1 MQMWQLAIIDDLHL
15 KNQWPVVAGSLAPSL
30 VRIEYIGLFQG
41 LSATCDMAKKND
53 TYVAEQE
60 VQLEE
65 EGNEK
70 NEMVSCIKFRNKM
83 SPGNGDNMSLT
94 NLES

>member
-15 KNQWPVVAGSLAPSL
+15 KNQWPVIAGSLAPSL

-60 VQLEE
+60 AGPTWRGGQWEE
-65 EGNEK
+65 W
-70 NEMVSCIKFRNKM
+70 
-83 SPGNGDNMSLT
+83 NGGLY
-94 NLES
+94 